1 MRNFHSVR
9 GLAAGL
15 LATSALCV
23 PGFALAQQAAP
34 TQDGE
39 ASQVDEIVVTGQR
52 AAVRAAIAVK
62 RAEFEVMDAV
72 SSDDIGK
79 LPDHN
84 TAAALRRIPGV
95 SVQED
100 QGEPR
105 FPVLRGLTSTY
116 NRTTIDG
123 AIVASVDETARTVPL
138 DIVPSVMAGRVEVIK
153 TVTPE
158 NDGNAIG
165 GVINITTRSALDVG
179 RPFFNGMASY
189 GVYEQHG
196 DVRNDDPSYR
206 LSFATGTTFGA
217 NDEWGVVVGA
227 SHEQLD
233 YDIPQMEVA
242 DPSVREYTA
251 AGAPVNSGAANGNGI
266 QVPTQARLFW
276 YNNTKTR
283 DGVNGKI
290 EWRPNASFHWEASGL
305 WAHMEDD
312 EERIEY
318 RVEPVGNVTNQTATS
333 GTFASGRGIIG
344 LNQPIT
350 KREISLARTA
360 FQWDATSQWAIDGSL
375 VYSHAKMEQPNT
387 SVTFTTRDAQAA
399 NYGFNY
405 DTSGFFPVFT
415 PRTAGL
421 TTASNY
427 FLTQYRESLVQS
439 FENTTQ
445 INLNAAFDDGGADRN
460 LKAKVGLALRTSDRD
475 YQNARTD
482 YANSAFNFDSV
493 DRPGPTELIHGNLVW
508 ARIDVASTYDYFN
521 ANRAS
526 FSTSVA
532 ARTGDYD
539 VSEDVS
545 AGFGQASYRI
555 GNLTILG
562 GVRYEKTEVESH
574 AFQVKTTAAIP
585 ATPTTPAVPAS
596 TTVAPVSNAG
606 DYDNWLPSV
615 HMRWDIL
622 SNLTARAAWT
632 NTIGRPNYASLAGAE
647 NVSVNGGIYTMSR
660 GNPNLQPRESEGF
673 DLSLEYY
680 PHDGLI
686 SVAVFSKDITNE
698 IFTST
703 SLEQIE
709 IDGQVRDVTVS
720 TPRNASGATIRGIEL
735 AFQQELSMLPAPF
748 DGFGVSANATFLDT
762 DFTFLTNGGTVERHH
777 SLFLQP
783 STTTNESI
791 YYQRGPFEA
800 KISHNYIG
808 GFLETVNDTIPNAD
822 QFWKGRHLY
831 DASVSWR
838 TDRGVTVFF
847 EAQNLSN
854 SGRQENTGPGQRYLQ
869 ESAEYGRT
877 FWVGLSAAF

>member
-15 LATSALCV
+15 LATSALCA
-23 PGFALAQQAAP
+23 PGLAFAQQAAP
-34 TQDGE
+34 ARDGE
-39 ASQVDEIVVTGQR
+39 ASQVDEVVVTGQR

-123 AIVASVDETARTVPL
+123 AIVASVDEAARTVPL

-189 GVYEQHG
+189 GVYEQNG
-196 DVRNDDPSYR
+196 DVRNDEPSYR
-206 LSFATGTTFGA
+206 LSFAAGKTFGA

-251 AGAPVNSGAANGNGI
+251 AGVPVNSGAPTGNGI
-266 QVPTQARLFW
+266 QVPTQSRLFW

-318 RVEPVGNVTNQTATS
+318 RIEPVGNVTNQTATS
-333 GTFASGRGIIG
+333 GAFASGRGIIG

-399 NYGFNY
+399 NYGFSY

-421 TTASNY
+421 TTASSY
-427 FLTQYRESLVQS
+427 FLTQYRDSLVQS

-445 INLNAAFDDGGADRN
+445 VNLNAAFDDGGADRN

-475 YQNARTD
+475 YQSARTD

-493 DRPGPTELIHGNLVW
+493 DRPGPSALIHGNLVW

-521 ANRAS
+521 ANRSS
-526 FSTSVA
+526 FTRMVA
-532 ARTGDYD
+532 ARSGDYS

-545 AGFGQASYRI
+545 AAYGQASYRV
-555 GNLTILG
+555 GTFTALA
-562 GVRYEKTEVESH
+562 GVRYEETEVSAD
-574 AFQVKTTAAIP
+574 AFSVRSGVIT
-585 ATPTTPAVPAS
+585 
-596 TTVAPVSNAG
+596 PVSNDG
-606 DYDNWLPSV
+606 DYGNWLPSV
-615 HMRWDIL
+615 HLRWDL
-622 SNLTARAAWT
+622 MDNLTLRAAWT
-632 NTIGRPNYASLAGAE
+632 NTIGRPNFGSLAGAE
-647 NVSVNGGIYTMSR
+647 NVTVTGGVYTMSR
-660 GNPNLQPRESEGF
+660 GNPDLKPRESEGF
-673 DLSLEYY
+673 DLSAEFY

-686 SVAVFSKDITNE
+686 SVAVFSKEIANE
-698 IFTST
+698 IFTLT
-703 SLEQIE
+703 SQEQIE
-709 IDGQVRDVTVS
+709 LDGQVRDVTVT
-720 TPRNASGATIRGIEL
+720 TPRNASGASIRGIEL

-762 DFTFLTNGGTVERHH
+762 DFTFLTNGGAVERHH

-783 STTTNESI
+783 GTTTNESI

-854 SGRQENTGPGQRYLQ
+854 SGRQENTGPGARYLQ

>member
-1 MRNFHSVR
+1 MRISYAVR

-15 LATSALCV
+15 LATTALCA
-23 PGFALAQQAAP
+23 PGFAFAQQATP

-123 AIVASVDETARTVPL
+123 AIVASVDEAARTVPL

-165 GVINITTRSALDVG
+165 GVINITTRSAFDVG

-206 LSFATGTTFGA
+206 LSFAAGTTFGA

-251 AGAPVNSGAANGNGI
+251 AGAPVASGAATGNGI
-266 QVPTQARLFW
+266 QVPTQSRLFW

-290 EWRPNASFHWEASGL
+290 EWRPNTAFHWEASGL

-318 RVEPVGNVTNQTATS
+318 RIEPVGNVTNQTATT

-360 FQWDATSQWAIDGSL
+360 FQWDATNQWALDGSL

-399 NYGFNY
+399 NYGFSY

-427 FLTQYRESLVQS
+427 FLTQYRDSLVQS
-439 FENTTQ
+439 FENTAQ
-445 INLNAAFDDGGADRN
+445 FNLNAAFDDGGADRN
-460 LKAKVGLALRTSDRD
+460 LKAKLGLALRTSDRD
-475 YQNARTD
+475 YQSARTD
-482 YANSAFNFDSV
+482 YANTTFNFDSV

-526 FSTSVA
+526 FTRTVA
-532 ARTGDYD
+532 VRSGDYS

-545 AGFGQASYRI
+545 AAYGQASYRV
-555 GNLTILG
+555 GTFTALA
-562 GVRYEKTEVESH
+562 GVRYEKTEVSAD
-574 AFQVKTTAAIP
+574 AFSVRSGVVT
-585 ATPTTPAVPAS
+585 
-596 TTVAPVSNAG
+596 PVSNGG

-615 HMRWDIL
+615 HLRWDVL
-622 SNLTARAAWT
+622 DNLTVRAAWT
-632 NTIGRPNYASLAGAE
+632 NTIGRPNFGSLAGAE
-647 NVSVNGGIYTMSR
+647 NVSVTGGVYTMSR
-660 GNPNLQPRESEGF
+660 GNPDLKPRESEGF

-680 PHDGLI
+680 PRDGLM

-703 SLEQIE
+703 SIERLE
-709 IDGQVRDVTVS
+709 IDGAVRDVTVT
-720 TPRNASGATIRGIEL
+720 TPRNASSSEIRGIEL
-735 AFQQELSMLPAPF
+735 AFQQELYFLPAPF

-783 STTTNESI
+783 GTTTNESI

-854 SGRQENTGPGQRYLQ
+854 SGRQENTGPGERYLQ

-877 FWVGLSAAF
+877 FWLGMSAAF

>member
-1 MRNFHSVR
+1 MAIRFGARGVMASLLVTTALSAALSAP
-9 GLAAGL
+9 GLAM
-15 LATSALCV
+15 
-23 PGFALAQQAAP
+23 AQQAEP
-34 TQDGE
+34 DQD
-39 ASQVDEIVVTGQR
+39 ADVVDEIVVTGQR
-52 AAVRAAIAVK
+52 AAQRNAIAVK
-62 RAEFEVMDAV
+62 RAEFEVMDTI

-123 AIVASVDETARTVPL
+123 AIVASVDEAGRTVPL
-138 DIVPSVMAGRVEVIK
+138 DIVPSVMAGQVQVIK

-158 NDGNAIG
+158 NDANAIG
-165 GVINITTRSALDVG
+165 GVINITTRSAFDAG

-189 GVYEQHG
+189 GWYERQG

-206 LSFATGTTFGA
+206 MSFATGTTFGA
-217 NDEWGVVVGA
+217 NDEWGVVIGA

-233 YDIPQMEVA
+233 YDIPQVEVA

-251 AGAPVNSGAANGNGI
+251 AGAPVNSGAANGNGR
-266 QVPTQARLFW
+266 QVPTQVRLFW

-283 DGVNGKI
+283 DGVNGKL
-290 EWRPNASFHWEASGL
+290 EWRPNDSFRWEASGL

-318 RVEPVGNVTNQTATS
+318 RIEPIGNVANQTDTS

-350 KREISLARTA
+350 KREISLARTG
-360 FQWDATSQWAIDGSL
+360 FQWDATDQWLIDGSL
-375 VYSHAKMEQPNT
+375 VYSHAKLEQPNT
-387 SVTFTTRDAQAA
+387 SAAFQTTTASAA
-399 NYGFNY
+399 NYGFSY
-405 DTSGFFPVFT
+405 DTSNFFPIFT
-415 PRTAGL
+415 PAGPGL
-421 TTASNY
+421 RNPANY
-427 FLTQYRESLVQS
+427 FLTQFRDTLLQT

-445 INLNAAFDDGGADRN
+445 VALNAAFDDGGADRN
-460 LKAKVGLALRTSDRD
+460 LKAKFGFNLRSTDRD
-475 YQNARTD
+475 FQNAQQNYVLST
-482 YANSAFNFDSV
+482 FNFDLV
-493 DRPGPTELIHGNLVW
+493 DRPGPTELIQGRYLLGP
-508 ARIDVASTYDYFN
+508 RIDVDAIESYRNTFVRQ
-521 ANRAS
+521 AP
-526 FSTSVA
+526 T
-532 ARTGDYD
+532 ARTGDYELT
-539 VSEDVS
+539 EDVS
-545 AGFGQASYRI
+545 AAYGQASYRI
-555 GNLTILG
+555 GDFTALA
-562 GVRYEKTEVESH
+562 GVRYEKTEVESSG
-574 AFQVKTTAAIP
+574 FQVKTTTAVP
-585 ATPTTPAVPAS
+585 ATPTTPAIPAM
-596 TTVAPVSNAG
+596 TTVVPFQNSG
-606 DYDNWLPSV
+606 DYDDWLPSV
-615 HMRWDIL
+615 HLRWDVL
-622 SNLTARAAWT
+622 ENVTVRAAWT
-632 NTIGRPNYASLAGAE
+632 NTIGRPNFGSLASGE
-647 NVSVNGGIYTMSR
+647 NVSVTGGVYTLSR

-680 PHDGLI
+680 PRDGLI

-703 SLEQIE
+703 SIEQIE
-709 IDGQVRDVTVS
+709 LDGAMRTVTVT
-720 TPRNASGATIRGIEL
+720 TPRNASGAEIKGIEL
-735 AFQQELSMLPAPF
+735 AFQQELYFLPAPF

-783 STTTNESI
+783 GTTTNESI
-791 YYQRGPFEA
+791 YFQRGPFEA

-808 GFLETVNDTIPNAD
+808 SFLETVNDTIPNAD

-838 TDRGVTVFF
+838 FDQGVTVFF

-854 SGRQENTGPGQRYLQ
+854 SGRQENTGPGARYLQ

-877 FWVGLSAAF
+877 FWLGASVSF